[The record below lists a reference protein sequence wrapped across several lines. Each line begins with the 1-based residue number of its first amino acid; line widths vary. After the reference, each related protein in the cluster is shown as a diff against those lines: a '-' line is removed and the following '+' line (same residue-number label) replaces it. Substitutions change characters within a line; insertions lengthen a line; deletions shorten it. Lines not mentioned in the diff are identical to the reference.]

1 MFVTCNVLALTRRYR
16 NVHVE
21 AKKVFRFLPAS
32 YLYWVSLAVYQLKF
46 PRHIVKTSLWPD
58 MIIISDA
65 SKHLIMLELT
75 VPW

>member
-1 MFVTCNVLALTRRYR
+1 MSMWRP
-16 NVHVE
+16 
-21 AKKVFRFLPAS
+21 KKVFRFLPAS

-46 PRHIVKTSLWPD
+46 PQHIVKTSLWPD